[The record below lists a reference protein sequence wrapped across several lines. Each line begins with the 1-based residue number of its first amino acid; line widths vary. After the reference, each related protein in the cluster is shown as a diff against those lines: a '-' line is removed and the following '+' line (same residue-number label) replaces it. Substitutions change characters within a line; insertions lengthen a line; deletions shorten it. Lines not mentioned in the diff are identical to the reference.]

1 MNYENFRVELRRHI
15 GIMQHDTL
23 GIVSHEWP
31 QKLVLVYPPDL
42 GGQCRQMG
50 ILGDDPIAKVSFFP
64 DVIDNAPPK
73 LVEWVKAEA
82 YRLRD
87 AGEFVDPP
95 EPKKASGA

>member
-15 GIMQHDTL
+15 GITQHPDL
-23 GIVSHEWP
+23 GVVSQEWP

-42 GGQCRQMG
+42 GGACRQAG
-50 ILGDDPIAKVSFFP
+50 ILGDDPNAKISIFP
-64 DVIDNAPPK
+64 HNAEEWPPK
-73 LVEWVKAEA
+73 LVEWVKSEA

-95 EPKKASGA
+95 APLKAGAA